1 MKKSFCH
8 HQDNEEEEISYCLVL
23 WNPQFTLWRWN
34 LLQIEELSWKP
45 LNSLLTSQCIITER
59 VGSQICEQR
68 ATKCKKNS
76 AVSIVCKFTSKDK
89 INVFLEFWLFL
100 QNLLCIFENN
110 NKIFDTQLT
119 TEALC
124 APSSWE
130 LPLRRFLSPQSA
142 EHFWPKELPSLRG
155 THPKN
160 FGDWPKFFWWID
172 RI

>member
-8 HQDNEEEEISYCLVL
+8 HQDNEEEISYCLVL

-89 INVFLEFWLFL
+89 INVFLRKKSFSLS
-100 QNLLCIFENN
+100 QPLLIF
-110 NKIFDTQLT
+110 IV
-119 TEALC
+119 
-124 APSSWE
+124 
-130 LPLRRFLSPQSA
+130 
-142 EHFWPKELPSLRG
+142 
-155 THPKN
+155 
-160 FGDWPKFFWWID
+160 KFFKNLVIFVLMQTVVFRECESFFVWFYLQKKSVYF
-172 RI
+172 

>member
-8 HQDNEEEEISYCLVL
+8 HQDNEEEISYCLVL

-89 INVFLEFWLFL
+89 INVFLKKKVSHP
-100 QNLLCIFENN
+100 QPLLIF
-110 NKIFDTQLT
+110 IV
-119 TEALC
+119 
-124 APSSWE
+124 
-130 LPLRRFLSPQSA
+130 
-142 EHFWPKELPSLRG
+142 
-155 THPKN
+155 
-160 FGDWPKFFWWID
+160 KFFKNLVIFVLMQTVVFRECEPFFCLILPTKKI
-172 RI
+172 RILLTSKNGFHK